1 MIPTRLV
8 ATGRQ
13 RMRDD
18 PLLANSV
25 YLMLSTVTMGLFG
38 FVFWVVAAHL
48 FRPGQVGLATT
59 LVAASILITHASQ
72 LGFNSTFIRFL
83 PSAGERSEEINT
95 GLVLV
100 SAASLLVAAGYILVV
115 PVFVHQLLEV
125 RDSLALAVGFV
136 VFCAMA
142 AVNLATDAVFIAF
155 RQARFNVL
163 VDGLLQGVVKVTL
176 PVVLIALGGYG
187 VYAAT
192 GWAAVAA
199 VAASLAIMVWKF
211 GYRPRLQ
218 VSTRYLRRALRFSS
232 ANYGA
237 NLLNMVPIL
246 VLPLVV
252 LHGLGAADAGYF
264 YVAFQL
270 AGVVFAV
277 AYSISQST
285 FSEGSQPGVSFRGLM
300 RRSARAE
307 AVSVLPAAVVLLVVA
322 RLVLLVFGRA
332 YAHRAV
338 GALEILALSAPLVAL
353 YDWVCVLLRLRHE
366 LAELVVVNAVYALSI
381 TGLALAWSHRGL
393 AWVAG
398 AWLAGNLLAAA
409 VGVGLCAPHWMQMGP
424 GRHPEAE
431 PLAAG

>member
-1 MIPTRLV
+1 MTPARLV

-38 FVFWVVAAHL
+38 FVFWVVATHL
-48 FRPGQVGLATT
+48 YRPGQVGLATT
-59 LVAASILITHASQ
+59 LVAASILISYASQ
-72 LGFNSTFIRFL
+72 LGFNSTFIHFL
-83 PSAGERSEEINT
+83 PGATERSEEINT

-100 SAASLLVAAGYILVV
+100 LAAAVLVAGGYIFIV
-115 PVFVHQLLEV
+115 PAFVHQLAGV
-125 RDSLALAVGFV
+125 RDSVTFAVGFV

-142 AVNLATDAVFIAF
+142 SVNLATDAVFIAF
-155 RQARFNVL
+155 RAARFNVL
-163 VDGLLQGVVKVTL
+163 VDGFLQGVVKVTL
-176 PVVLIALGGYG
+176 PAALIGLGGYG

-192 GWAAVAA
+192 GGAAVLA
-199 VAASLAIMVWKF
+199 VGASLAIMVWKF
-211 GYRPRLQ
+211 GYRPRPQ
-218 VSTRYLRRALRFSS
+218 VSSRYLRRAMRFSS

-252 LHGLGAADAGYF
+252 LRGLGAADAGFF

-270 AGVVFAV
+270 AGVVFAM

-285 FSEGSQPGVSFRGLM
+285 FSEGSQPGASFRRLM

-307 AVSVLPAAVVLLVVA
+307 AVSVLPAALVLLVVA

-332 YAHRAV
+332 YAHHAA
-338 GALEILALSAPLVAL
+338 GALEVLALSAPLVAL

-366 LAELVVVNAVYALSI
+366 LAELVIVNVVYALSI
-381 TGLALAWSHRGL
+381 TGLALAWSQRGI
-393 AWVAG
+393 AWVAW
-398 AWLAGNLLAAA
+398 AWLVGNLLAAV
-409 VGVGLCAPHWMQMGP
+409 VGVCLGGPHWSRMRRGH
-424 GRHPEAE
+424 HPEAE
-431 PLAAG
+431 PVPVG